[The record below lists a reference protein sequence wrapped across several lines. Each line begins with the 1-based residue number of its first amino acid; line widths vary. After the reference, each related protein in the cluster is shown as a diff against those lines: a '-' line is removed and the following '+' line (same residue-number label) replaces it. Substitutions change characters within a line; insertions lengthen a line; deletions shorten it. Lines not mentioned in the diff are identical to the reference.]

1 MENTKSGGLYWER
14 VHSESGFGPSSLVN
28 GHFFVSKLSTP
39 NCAQNGP
46 KWHPKTVGLIEGRN
60 GPKNAQICPMYL
72 PRVPSQSVL
81 YHFWAKPLL
90 TIFGPEIG
98 HFGGPV
104 RWATKSVLSAAF
116 PSHFNRGKKLP
127 LARFILLAKS
137 VTRSHPP
144 KAARWCYNKAKPDLA
159 VFLPR
164 RGWGPWVCNKPSVVY
179 LLDPRNTDN
188 IECRARPPTLKC
200 KLCQHSNEIG
210 SWW

>member
-1 MENTKSGGLYWER
+1 MRLGRSQGWKPP
-14 VHSESGFGPSSLVN
+14 H
-28 GHFFVSKLSTP
+28 
-39 NCAQNGP
+39 
-46 KWHPKTVGLIEGRN
+46 VGLHGPARDMAIFWFRHRARPRN
-60 GPKNAQICPMYL
+60 GPKKGQIRAFGGAKRVKTGPNVPRL
-72 PRVPSQSVL
+72 PFQRVWD
-81 YHFWAKPLL
+81 HFWAKPPW